1 MLAVLI
7 VFVAAF
13 VAAALIL
20 FALASGASDRNRQ
33 ALATL
38 EAVVAGGS
46 RATQEEIVNLRKNE
60 MASAIPWL
68 DRLLARVDIAPRLA
82 RLLAQ
87 ADLHWTAGGLLLT
100 MTGCALPAFYLVQLR
115 THMALAAAAV
125 ALAAGAAPLLY
136 VLRARAKRFDKFQA
150 GLPEAL
156 DVMTNALRGGH
167 SLIAALSV
175 VARESG
181 DPIGKEFRI
190 CFEEQN
196 YGLELR
202 TALENLIG
210 RVPLQDLRI
219 ISTAI
224 LVQKESGGN
233 LAEVLDKAAQVIRE
247 RFTLVRQ
254 IRVHTAQGRMTGW
267 SLTLLPPVLGVLM
280 FLLNPAQMSLLW
292 TTATGRKAMVIGL
305 AMNVTGGLL
314 IRKIVRIRV

>member
-1 MLAVLI
+1 MLIALI

-38 EAVVAGGS
+38 EGVVAGG
-46 RATQEEIVNLRKNE
+46 RAVQEEIVNLRKNE

-68 DRLLARVDIAPRLA
+68 DRLLARVDLAPRLA

-87 ADLHWTAGGLLLT
+87 ADLKWTAGGLLLA
-100 MTGCALPAFYLVQLR
+100 MTGCSLPAFYLVQLR
-115 THMALAAAAV
+115 THMALAAMAV

-167 SLIAALSV
+167 SLISALSV

-202 TALENLIG
+202 TALENLVG

-247 RFTLVRQ
+247 RFTLLRQ

-280 FLLNPAQMSLLW
+280 FLLNPGQMSLLW
-292 TTATGRKAMVIGL
+292 TTATGRKAMAIGF